1 MIWFSILQI
10 GYLGWEE
17 QGSLGLR
24 CPHGSAVGYRLAG
37 SWLGAPLFSPKCLIL
52 PVSLS
57 SPEQA
62 GLAWSGVQVQVSIS
76 QPGKHKA
83 EACRIPG
90 GLPKPDAGTLSALA
104 AFMGCVCVLSHI

>member
-1 MIWFSILQI
+1 MGNFPSKCHDFSA
-10 GYLGWEE
+10 YFWSTWEA
-17 QGSLGLR
+17 L
-24 CPHGSAVGYRLAG
+24 VNVYRINELECA
-37 SWLGAPLFSPKCLIL
+37 PKCLIL

>member
-1 MIWFSILQI
+1 MVSGALMT
-10 GYLGWEE
+10 
-17 QGSLGLR
+17 
-24 CPHGSAVGYRLAG
+24 AVGYRMAG
-37 SWLGAPLFSPKCLIL
+37 CRLGAPLFSTKCLIL

-76 QPGKHKA
+76 QPGKHQA

-90 GLPKPDAGTLSALA
+90 GLPKPDAGTPFALA
-104 AFMGCVCVLSHI
+104 AFIGCVCVLSHI